1 MSATEHA
8 AAPLTVPEAMGPP
21 LPLTQAAAAMSM
33 GIFALLMAG
42 VLPVLLGGLVDIH
55 RLSAAELGRA
65 ATLEGLAMGL
75 STGAAGA
82 LLKPVGLRP
91 IGAAMG
97 LLLAGLDLATAWASG
112 TDVVLARAA
121 AGVPEGILLWI
132 TIGMVARSET
142 PERLAGILVAAMT
155 LAQFFL
161 ALLLTIY
168 VLPRFGSKGGLIAL
182 AIATLPAAIL
192 CWLGPKDYAP
202 LVKPVGETSAPP
214 LRGWAALIA
223 TAVFTAAFPAV
234 AVYLQP
240 LAHQAG
246 LDANVARI
254 ALTVGLLAQVIGG
267 AAAAGIAGRVHYMP
281 VFAVGAIGFLICWTF
296 TGMTVPAWVFIA
308 VTALAGFVYLF
319 ATPFLVPMTIEADPS
334 RRAAVMS
341 GGAQVLGGA
350 LGPLSA
356 SFVVSDAN
364 VHGALYLGAAF
375 LIVGLLMMAGMH
387 VIALRD
393 RAHRQVILGAPSE

>member
-1 MSATEHA
+1 MPSEKDA
-8 AAPLTVPEAMGPP
+8 AAPLAVHEAVGPP
-21 LPLTQAAAAMSM
+21 LPLIQAAAAMSM
-33 GIFALLMAG
+33 GVFALLMAG

-75 STGAAGA
+75 STAAAGA
-82 LLKPVGLRP
+82 LLKPVWLRP

-97 LLLAGLDLATAWASG
+97 LVLAGLDLATASLSG
-112 TDVVLARAA
+112 IDIVLVRAA

-132 TIGMVARSET
+132 TIGMVARHAT

-161 ALLLTIY
+161 ALLFTIY
-168 VLPRFGSKGGLIAL
+168 VLPRFGSKGGLIVL

-192 CWLGPKDYAP
+192 SWFGPKDYAP
-202 LVKPVGETSAPP
+202 LVTPVGETGAPP
-214 LRGWAALIA
+214 LRGWAALGA
-223 TAVFTAAFPAV
+223 TFVFTAAYPAV
-234 AVYLQP
+234 AVFLQP

-246 LDANVARI
+246 LDANVARV
-254 ALTVGLLAQVIGG
+254 ALTLGLLAQVIGG
-267 AAAAGIAGRVHYMP
+267 AAAAGVAGRVHYMP
-281 VFAVGAIGFLICWTF
+281 VFALSAVGFLICWTF
-296 TGMTVPAWVFIA
+296 TGMTIPAWTFIA
-308 VTALAGFVYLF
+308 VTAFAGFIYLF

-350 LGPLSA
+350 MGPLAA
-356 SFVVSDAN
+356 SFLVSDRN
-364 VHGALYLGAAF
+364 VHGALYLGGAF
-375 LIVGLLMMAGMH
+375 LIAGLLMMAGMH
-387 VIALRD
+387 IIALRD
-393 RAHRQVILGAPSE
+393 RAHRQISVAE